1 MIVAGFLDF
10 FTLCKT
16 QTMMMFD
23 PIYLLFAAPGLLLS
37 LWASHRVRAAFDHYS
52 QVGTERGLSGAEAAR
67 RLLND
72 AGLNQ
77 VEIVETDGYLSDHYD
92 PVHRQLALSQAVYHG
107 RSVASVGV
115 ATHEAGHAL
124 QHAHG
129 YGPLWLRSALV
140 PTVGIGSSIGYLVM
154 GVGLFIHPMIVI
166 VGAAIFSLV
175 LLFQIVTLPVEFDA
189 SARAKHLVLEA
200 GIIQPQERV
209 GIDRVLDAAA
219 LTYVAAAVSTLSVLL
234 YYLFRAGL
242 LSGSSDDR

>member
-1 MIVAGFLDF
+1 
-10 FTLCKT
+10 
-16 QTMMMFD
+16 MMFD

-37 LWASHRVRAAFDHYS
+37 LWASYRVRTAFDHYS
-52 QVGTERGLSGAEAAR
+52 KVGTMRGMSGAESAR
-67 RLLND
+67 HLLD
-72 AGLNQ
+72 AAGLTD

-92 PVHRQLALSQAVYHG
+92 PVSRHLALSHDVFHG

-129 YGPLWLRSALV
+129 YLPLGLRSALV
-140 PTVGIGSSIGYLVM
+140 PAAGIGSTLGYIVM
-154 GVGLFIHPMIVI
+154 GVGLFLHPLV
-166 VGAAIFSLV
+166 VVLGAAIFSLV

-189 SARAKHLVLEA
+189 SARAKRLVVEA
-200 GIIQPQERV
+200 GIIQREERV

-219 LTYVAAAVSTLSVLL
+219 LTYVAAAISSLSVLL

-242 LSGSSDDR
+242 LNGSRDD

>member
-1 MIVAGFLDF
+1 
-10 FTLCKT
+10 
-16 QTMMMFD
+16 MMFD

-37 LWASHRVRAAFDHYS
+37 LWASYRVRTAFDHYS
-52 QVGTERGLSGAEAAR
+52 NVGTMRGMSGAEAAR
-67 RLLND
+67 HLLDD
-72 AGLNQ
+72 AGLTD

-92 PVHRQLALSQAVYHG
+92 PVSRHLALSHNVFHG

-129 YGPLWLRSALV
+129 YVPLGLRSALV
-140 PTVGIGSSIGYLVM
+140 PAAGIGSTIGYIVM
-154 GVGLFIHPMIVI
+154 GVGLFLHPLV
-166 VGAAIFSLV
+166 VVLGAAIFSMV

-189 SARAKHLVLEA
+189 SSRAKRLVVEA
-200 GIIQPQERV
+200 GIIQPEERL

-219 LTYVAAAVSTLSVLL
+219 LTYVAAAISSLSVLL

-242 LSGSSDDR
+242 LNGSRDD